1 MNEITLE
8 NIQNLKAIQLTQLL
22 LKLLH
27 LEYKKY
33 NFPNC
38 YINVPQNITTADG
51 GEDGRITTTDFKE
64 SRWIKNNHCLFQC
77 KATKMEIGDC
87 KKEILKEKKVKK
99 VENELKS
106 QVAEIFENDGTYI
119 LFTTDV
125 YVESVRNENL
135 QQRVTAF
142 RQAIES
148 VKGKSYA
155 KKCKI
160 EIYDANLIRDW
171 TNEYIS
177 AISFVQYC
185 FGIIK
190 PNGLLTWD
198 ELKSYKSNNTNFKSN
213 SEIDSIINKI
223 RNDISLEKT
232 NIRIEGV
239 SGIGKTR
246 LICEALSP
254 GEKDNTGHFDINRKS
269 ISDSV
274 IYFDI
279 GAGNHQNVIDFVRSS
294 VSSFPAILVLDNCD
308 PNCHDTFLNE
318 VQRGNSLIKMITIDY
333 EKWNNNYSDNCNII
347 ELKSTNFS
355 SVVEEILKE
364 KYSHQLNDNE
374 INYLIEFSEGN
385 PKMAIQFVEAALQNL
400 NLSDGFD
407 DKLLEKLIFGRSI
420 VDEKEFQHLKLFSAF
435 KYFEFPDDTY
445 YNIDEQH
452 YNQLLEH
459 LIFFADFLKIE
470 QKIVRTILKKY
481 LLKGVLERR
490 GNKLIIRPNPLS
502 LKLSLIFWD
511 ELPPNEY
518 KKFIESVP
526 KTLINSLTEQL
537 HQLGNVGNAKQLV
550 ASTWGINGN
559 FSTAEI
565 LNSRLGSQLFR
576 SVATVNPK
584 EIIKVLV
591 KNYLDKPKEYLENIK
606 EGRQNL
612 VWALERLCYRED
624 TFKQASQVLM
634 CFASAE
640 IETYYSNNSTD
651 YFTQLFRIYLAGT
664 EVDYKPRIDILIWAL
679 NKNNNDFNLIILK
692 ACERAFTPSHNLH
705 KILGAEKQGGLIPLV
720 DYEPKSANEI
730 NVYRKEIL
738 NILVSFIKMKNSF
751 QLSAQKIIYSNI
763 NALFEYN
770 YDQEHLGSVLKLIIS
785 NVVDRDDMITSLYN
799 QISFIRI
806 NKTQRNFISSHI
818 DLLKTNSIEERIL
831 YNVSEPKFKIK
842 TRKDENNFENNGKI
856 LAENFAEQII
866 NEGIDLKPYFPNLLT
881 GNQFHAYDFGK
892 KLSELKE
899 YDEEFISQLLMEII
913 SLEDKPFNVSFLF
926 GYISTFKK
934 EKKQEIFNFFI
945 DRKSVVAFNIFR
957 VIEIEYNNLL
967 KLIKL
972 IIEDNINIE
981 QLNLIKYEVVKLEEE
996 NLLSYFQIISKLENG
1011 ALIVF
1016 ETFHILLWNSK
1027 YEIDSIGNKL
1037 FLFLKSILEKKNIL
1051 LLINNSN
1058 ILALYQWE
1066 KIIETFISKYQNE
1079 ITKVIASQIVEYIN
1093 ISFPRGDNHIASI
1106 ANKTLTLDFENCW
1119 EVYYTLLSQ
1128 KNMLAF
1134 WEVFS
1139 MSFISGVG
1147 AKHPF
1152 FIDENRN
1159 NKLFLWLKDN
1169 PEVAPIIIRV
1179 APLFAH
1185 DSTEW
1190 FPFTKKLIDFF
1201 GDDKRIIDELSCNL
1215 HSMFT
1220 SGSRVPYLLSRKK
1233 LVEELRTHL
1242 ILRVSN
1248 WAEQEIK
1255 NYEKE
1260 IQIERINDDEG
1271 FLGL

>member
-1 MNEITLE
+1 MNEITHE
-8 NIQNLKAIQLTQLL
+8 NIQNLTAPQLTKIL

-33 NFPNC
+33 EFSDC

-51 GEDGRITTTDFKE
+51 GEDGRITTSNFKQ
-64 SRWIKNNHCLFQC
+64 SRWIKNKYCLFQC
-77 KATKMEIGDC
+77 KATAMSVVDC
-87 KKEILKEKKVKK
+87 KKEILQKKDKK
-99 VENELKS
+99 ELKS
-106 QVAEIFENDGTYI
+106 QIEEVFNNNGTYI
-119 LFTTDV
+119 LFTTDI

-135 QQRVTAF
+135 KQRITAF
-142 RQAIES
+142 RETIES
-148 VKGKSYA
+148 VKGKDYA
-155 KKCKI
+155 DNCKI

-171 TNEYIS
+171 TNEFIS
-177 AISFVQYC
+177 AVSYVQSC
-185 FGIIK
+185 FGISK
-190 PNGLLTWD
+190 PNGLLIWD
-198 ELKSYKSNNTNFKSN
+198 EFKSYKSNSTNFKSN
-213 SEIDSIINKI
+213 SKIDSIINKI
-223 RNDISLEKT
+223 RNDISIGKK
-232 NIRIEGV
+232 NIRLEGV

-254 GEKDNTGHFDINRKS
+254 GEIDKTGHFDINRKS

-279 GAGNHQNVIDFVRSS
+279 GAGNYQNVIDFVRSS
-294 VSSFPAILVLDNCD
+294 VSSFSAILVLDNCD

-318 VQRGNSLIKMITIDY
+318 VERGNSLIKMITIDY
-333 EKWNNNYSDNCNII
+333 EKCNKNYSDNCNII
-347 ELKSTNFS
+347 ELKSIDFC

-364 KYSHQLNDNE
+364 KYSHQLNDRE

-400 NLSDGFD
+400 HLSDGFD
-407 DKLLEKLIFGRSI
+407 DKLLKKLVFGRSI

-445 YNIDEQH
+445 YSINEVH

-459 LIFFADFLKIE
+459 VTFFSNFLQVD
-470 QKIVRTILKKY
+470 QKALRIILKKY
-481 LLKGVLERR
+481 LEKGVLERR

-518 KKFIESVP
+518 RNFIDGIP
-526 KTLINSLTEQL
+526 KTLISPLTEQL
-537 HQLGNVGNAKQLV
+537 QQLGNVGNAKQLV
-550 ASTWGINGN
+550 ESTWGINGN
-559 FSTAEI
+559 FSAAEI

-591 KNYLDKPKEYLENIK
+591 KNYLDKPKDYLESIK
-606 EGRQNL
+606 EGRQNI

-634 CFASAE
+634 CFAVAE

-664 EVDYKPRIDILIWAL
+664 EVDYIPRIEILTWAL
-679 NKNNNDFNLIILK
+679 DKKDDDFNLLTLK
-692 ACERAFTPSHNLH
+692 ACERSFTPSYNLH

-730 NVYRKEIL
+730 NEYRKEIL
-738 NILVSFIKMKNSF
+738 KILVSFIKTKNPL
-751 QLSAQKIIYSNI
+751 QLKAEQIIYNNI

-770 YDQEHLGSVLKLIIS
+770 YDQKHLGNILKLIIS
-785 NVVDRDDMITSLYN
+785 NVIDRDDMINKLYN

-806 NKTQRNFISSHI
+806 NETQRNFLSVHL
-818 DLLKTNSIEERIL
+818 DLLKTNSVEERIL
-831 YNVSEPKFKIK
+831 YNVSEPKFIIRR
-842 TRKDENNFENNGKI
+842 RKGEEKFETKGKE
-856 LAENFAEQII
+856 LAENFAEQVI
-866 NEGIDLKPYFPNLLT
+866 NERIDLKPYFKNLLT
-881 GNQFHAYDFGK
+881 GKQFHAYDFGK

-899 YDEEFISQLLMEII
+899 YDEDFISHLLEEII
-913 SLEDKPFNVSFLF
+913 SLEDKPFNISFLF

-945 DRKSVVAFNIFR
+945 DKKSVVAFNLFR
-957 VIEIEYNNLL
+957 VIEIDYNNLL
-967 KLIKL
+967 KLINL
-972 IIEDNINIE
+972 IFEHDINSE

-996 NLLSYFQIISKLENG
+996 NLLNYFQIVSNLENG
-1011 ALIVF
+1011 TLIVF
-1016 ETFHILLWNSK
+1016 EAFHILLWNSK
-1027 YEIDSIGNKL
+1027 YEIDNIDNKL
-1037 FLFLKSILEKKNIL
+1037 LSFLKSLLEKKNVL

-1058 ILALYQWE
+1058 IFDLYDWE
-1066 KIIETFISKYQNE
+1066 KIVEVLISKYQKK
-1079 ITKVIASQIVEYIN
+1079 ITKVIADQIVEYIN
-1093 ISFPRGDNHIASI
+1093 ISFPLTRDDYHIANI
-1106 ANKTLTLDFENCW
+1106 ANKTLTVDFEDCW
-1119 EVYYTLLSQ
+1119 EIYSKLLVQ
-1128 KNMLAF
+1128 NKMIGF
-1134 WEVFS
+1134 WDIFN
-1139 MSFISGVG
+1139 MSFISGVD

-1152 FIDENRN
+1152 FEDENRN
-1159 NKLFLWLKDN
+1159 NKLFWWLKDK
-1169 PEVAPIIIRV
+1169 PEIAPWIVRV
-1179 APLFAH
+1179 APLFAD
-1185 DSTEW
+1185 DSIKW
-1190 FPFTKKLIDFF
+1190 FPFTKNLIDFF
-1201 GDDKRIIDELSCNL
+1201 GDDKHFIDELSCNI

-1233 LVEELRTHL
+1233 LVEELTTHL
-1242 ILRVSN
+1242 IPRVKS
-1248 WAEQEIK
+1248 WAESEIE

-1260 IQIERINDDEG
+1260 IQIEKINDDEG